1 MASPMAQ
8 PLDPPFLGETLSL
21 QHVNGVTLSE
31 NVYERRSR
39 VPRHTHESSFFSLT
53 LSGGY
58 VETHSARDL
67 DYAVGSVSFHPPW
80 DEHSLRIKD
89 VDTRCL
95 NVELGREWSIDSDL
109 VRLENGPLLWL
120 AARLYSAFRS
130 PFSDAMA
137 IENLVLEMLGSV
149 AERGAERPN
158 AREPRWLVA
167 VDEMIRAEFSTS
179 VTVFDLARRVGV
191 HPVHLS
197 RTWRRFRECSIPRY
211 LHRLR
216 VDAACRMMSEQD
228 VSLADLALEV
238 GFADQPHFCHVFKT
252 VTGTTPGQFHRM
264 FEIHKNRQRP
274 IGIV

>member
-8 PLDPPFLGETLSL
+8 SLDPPFLGETLSL
-21 QHVNGVTLSE
+21 QKVNGVTLSE
-31 NVYERRSR
+31 NVYERNWR
-39 VPRHTHESSFFSLT
+39 VSRHTHESSFFSLT

-58 VETHSARDL
+58 IEKHRGRDL
-67 DYAVGSVSFHPPW
+67 EYAVGSVSFHPPG
-80 DEHSLRIKD
+80 DEHSLCISD

-95 NVELGREWSIDSDL
+95 NVEVGAEWLTRLREVSSDSDL

-120 AARLYSAFRS
+120 ATRLYSAFRS
-130 PFSDAMA
+130 PFAGAMA

-149 AERGAERPN
+149 AERNAETPN
-158 AREPRWLVA
+158 AREPRWLIA

-264 FEIHKNRQRP
+264 FEIHKNR
-274 IGIV
+274 